1 MTPEI
6 YEQLKIFQA
15 EDGKVGLKIKD
26 IVKDLSLNVTKIYG
40 RDDLHIATDL
50 VFHSALSFEFN
61 GKLEKRGW
69 VEAML
74 LGDTRTGKS
83 ETVQRLIEHYRAG
96 EFLTGESTSFAGLV
110 GGVNTNGR
118 RNMVT
123 WGKIPMNDRRLVAI
137 DEVSGMSVD
146 ILEKMSGV
154 RSSGVAEI
162 TKIQIERTHART
174 RLIWISNDRE
184 GKGLGGSGTYGGVDA
199 LIELIGK
206 MEDIARFEFVVT
218 AANGEVPLDQINQRL
233 EHMPSVEHKYTSDL
247 CNNLV
252 MWAWSRKPE
261 QIHFTSEAID
271 KIYASA
277 NEMGEQYAPQV
288 LPLVEGANQRVK
300 LSRLAVAVAC
310 RLFSTTDGN
319 DVIVKPEHVEYV
331 VNYLNAIYS
340 KESFGYAQL
349 SETEIKKKQSVDEVY
364 NEVIKWF
371 ASKRNIGDI
380 FMSLK
385 CFAVNELEYMLNL
398 ERDEVKRTITYL
410 IKRGLI
416 TRSGNMYRKTEI
428 FNTILRRWK
437 GS

>member
-1 MTPEI
+1 
-6 YEQLKIFQA
+6 LAF
-15 EDGKVGLKIKD
+15 
-26 IVKDLSLNVTKIYG
+26 N
-40 RDDLHIATDL
+40 
-50 VFHSALSFEFN
+50 FN
-61 GKLEKRGW
+61 GKFEKRGW
-69 VEAML
+69 VECLL

-137 DEVSGMSVD
+137 DEVSGMP
-146 ILEKMSGV
+146 IETLEKMSGV

-162 TKIQIERTHART
+162 NKIQIERTHART

-199 LIELIGK
+199 LIELFGK

-218 AANGEVPLDQINQRL
+218 AANGEVPLDQINQRIEQL
-233 EHMPSVEHKYTSDL
+233 PQVEHKYTSDL
-247 CNNLV
+247 SNNLI
-252 MWAWSRKPE
+252 MWVWSRKPE
-261 QIHFTSEAID
+261 QITFTTEAID
-271 KIYASA
+271 AIYSA
-277 NEMGEQYAPQV
+277 ANSMGEKYVPSV

-300 LSRLAVAVAC
+300 LARLATAVAC

-319 DVIVKPEHVEYV
+319 DVVVLPEHVEYV
-331 VNYLNAIYS
+331 VNYLNLIYS

-349 SETEIKKKQSVDEVY
+349 SDMENQKKAAIDTVYKEV
-364 NEVIKWF
+364 VGMF
-371 ASKRNIGDI
+371 AAKRNIGDI
-380 FMSLK
+380 FMTLK
-385 CFAVNELEYMLNL
+385 YFAINELEYMMNVDREESKKL
-398 ERDEVKRTITYL
+398 ITYL
-410 IKRGLI
+410 IKRGLV
-416 TRSGNMYRKTEI
+416 TRSGNMYRKTDM

-437 GS
+437 GER